1 MLASYNSPEL
11 NSRSFVFQRCS
22 EAACEDAQDILSG
35 AVRAYVLKHIAEKTK
50 DLKPLIPIEM
60 LASYNS
66 PELNSRSFVFQR
78 FSEAACENAQDILS
92 GAVRAYVL
100 KHIAEKTKDF
110 KPFIPIEMLASYN
123 SPELNSRS
131 FVFQRC
137 SEAACEDAQDI
148 LSGAVRAYVLKHIA
162 EKLRTLSHLFL

>member
-1 MLASYNSPEL
+1 MLASYNSHEL
-11 NSRSFVFQRCS
+11 NSRSFVFQRFL
-22 EAACEDAQDILSG
+22 EAACEDALDKLSG
-35 AVRAYVLKHIAEKTK
+35 AVRAYVLKHIAEKIK
-50 DLKPLIPIEM
+50 DFKPLIPIEM

-78 FSEAACENAQDILS
+78 F
-92 GAVRAYVL
+92 
-100 KHIAEKTKDF
+100 
-110 KPFIPIEMLASYN
+110 
-123 SPELNSRS
+123 
-131 FVFQRC
+131 